1 MFVFGKVNMS
11 IEIAKHYAYV
21 ISDYTEDGRVIPK
34 KILWDDGYMYEIER
48 IIRTKRYNGLNTSG
62 VIKQYTCEC
71 NGCVFDLIH
80 EGEDK
85 WVKV

>member
-1 MFVFGKVNMS
+1 MP

-34 KILWDDGYMYEIER
+34 EILWDDGYMYEIER

-80 EGEDK
+80 EGGDK